1 MHTIYRNVIKTSKW
15 QWIAD
20 QVTSLHFRI
29 PSPCSRRCVL
39 LFKSR
44 FTLASL

>member
-20 QVTSLHFRI
+20 QVTSTPPPYPLARASVDAFYYLSLVLH
-29 PSPCSRRCVL
+29 
-39 LFKSR
+39 
-44 FTLASL
+44 